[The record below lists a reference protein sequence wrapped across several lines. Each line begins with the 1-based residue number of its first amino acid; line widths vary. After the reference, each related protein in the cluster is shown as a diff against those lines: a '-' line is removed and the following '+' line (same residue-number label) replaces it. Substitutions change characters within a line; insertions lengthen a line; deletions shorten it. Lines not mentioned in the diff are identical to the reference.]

1 MNNYLSKH
9 FTSVELVRIVDL
21 AKRRMIDY
29 GVEEYGPEDQDI
41 FKKMQD
47 MKTTKSNRRML

>member
-1 MNNYLSKH
+1 MNSYLSKH
-9 FTSVELVRIVDL
+9 FTSTEIVRIVDL

-29 GVEEYGPEDQDI
+29 GVEEYGPGDQDI

-47 MKTTKSNRRML
+47 MKTTKKNRRML